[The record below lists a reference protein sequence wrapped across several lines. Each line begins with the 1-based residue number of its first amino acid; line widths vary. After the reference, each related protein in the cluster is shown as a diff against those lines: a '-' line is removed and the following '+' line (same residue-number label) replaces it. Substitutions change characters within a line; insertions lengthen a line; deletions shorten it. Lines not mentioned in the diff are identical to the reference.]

1 MRLIWPDTDGYETL
15 DTGKEYVLTS
25 VLKEMSTSVEDVVT
39 EAVEGNFDNSLYVG
53 TLENGGVGLA
63 PYHDQQDSVSE
74 ELDKEV
80 QQLKQDIIA
89 GKVKVESENA
99 PQA

>member
-1 MRLIWPDTDGYETL
+1 M
-15 DTGKEYVLTS
+15 
-25 VLKEMSTSVEDVVT
+25 LKELSTSVEDVVDQ
-39 EAVEGNFDNSLYVG
+39 AVDGNFDNGLYVG
-53 TLENGGVGLA
+53 TLANEGVGLA
-63 PYHDQQDSVSE
+63 PYHDQQDSVDE

-80 QQLKQDIIA
+80 QQLKQDIID